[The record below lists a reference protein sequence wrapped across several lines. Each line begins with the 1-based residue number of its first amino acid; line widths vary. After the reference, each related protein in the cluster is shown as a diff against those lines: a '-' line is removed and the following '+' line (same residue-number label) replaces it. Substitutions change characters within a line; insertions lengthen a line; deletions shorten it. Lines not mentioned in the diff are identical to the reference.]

1 MDDFGHLTFEA
12 FEAKVAK
19 GELDTVLVTID
30 GTVPK
35 DQGKGKQGPMSP
47 EQAANNILSS
57 LWGGGAEGAGE
68 SAPRVTV
75 KVRQTLKDAIPFAKT
90 EALRKLIDDGSVDRV
105 AKTLCE
111 EEGIIFIDEIDKV
124 VSEQGGQN
132 SDVSSMGV
140 QQDLLPL
147 IEGSQVNLK
156 DGTAIQT
163 DGILFVCSGAFHS
176 VKPSEMIAELQGRL
190 PVRVELQALKEEEF
204 RRILV
209 QPTYNLL
216 KQQQAL
222 LKTEN
227 VIVEFHENGVN
238 AIAKV
243 TAQVNSSAQN
253 IGARRLH
260 SIIETI
266 MDDFSF
272 DTQQF
277 EGKTVVIDEAHVM
290 SKTKSMLETVDL
302 SKYLI

>member
-1 MDDFGHLTFEA
+1 
-12 FEAKVAK
+12 
-19 GELDTVLVTID
+19 
-30 GTVPK
+30 
-35 DQGKGKQGPMSP
+35 
-47 EQAANNILSS
+47 
-57 LWGGGAEGAGE
+57 
-68 SAPRVTV
+68 
-75 KVRQTLKDAIPFAKT
+75 
-90 EALRKLIDDGSVDRV
+90 
-105 AKTLCE
+105 
-111 EEGIIFIDEIDKV
+111 
-124 VSEQGGQN
+124 
-132 SDVSSMGV
+132 
-140 QQDLLPL
+140 
-147 IEGSQVNLK
+147 
-156 DGTAIQT
+156 
-163 DGILFVCSGAFHS
+163 
-176 VKPSEMIAELQGRL
+176 MIAELQGRL

-209 QPTYNLL
+209 EPKYNLL

-227 VIVEFHENGVN
+227 VIVEFPENGVN

>member
-1 MDDFGHLTFEA
+1 MC
-12 FEAKVAK
+12 
-19 GELDTVLVTID
+19 I
-30 GTVPK
+30 
-35 DQGKGKQGPMSP
+35 
-47 EQAANNILSS
+47 
-57 LWGGGAEGAGE
+57 
-68 SAPRVTV
+68 R
-75 KVRQTLKDAIPFAKT
+75 
-90 EALRKLIDDGSVDRV
+90 DR
-105 AKTLCE
+105 
-111 EEGIIFIDEIDKV
+111 
-124 VSEQGGQN
+124 
-132 SDVSSMGV
+132 
-140 QQDLLPL
+140 
-147 IEGSQVNLK
+147 
-156 DGTAIQT
+156 
-163 DGILFVCSGAFHS
+163 
-176 VKPSEMIAELQGRL
+176 
-190 PVRVELQALKEEEF
+190 F

-209 QPTYNLL
+209 EPKFNLL

-222 LKTEN
+222 LQTEN
-227 VIVEFHENGVN
+227 VIVEFPENGIN